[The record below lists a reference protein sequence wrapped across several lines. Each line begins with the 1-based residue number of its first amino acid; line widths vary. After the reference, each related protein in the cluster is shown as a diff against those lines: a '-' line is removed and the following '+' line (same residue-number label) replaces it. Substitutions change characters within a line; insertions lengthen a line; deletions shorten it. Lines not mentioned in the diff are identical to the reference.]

1 MGTSSNKEQ
10 KIEVH
15 VNINMD
21 KPGGKS
27 QKYIASVNSNNPSA
41 IINLSGINSEINE
54 TTETSQINPTNQ
66 SVINTQN
73 NGNIQ
78 NVLNSQNSENYQ
90 NNGNSENNLNNG
102 NNQNNDAPAPPSLK
116 SSIKSSIKQ
125 SNNINEGGTGC
136 KKPNENDNKP
146 TKGNIN
152 INEGGTRRVEDNG
165 PETVGKPTKGNININ
180 EGGKRRVGEN
190 EPETV
195 GKPTKGN
202 ININEGG
209 KRRVGQEYKTP
220 KETPYSKPINTV
232 NSCYLSKNDLNNNDS
247 DDPLG
252 FSKTVY
258 VTDIDLDKINEQKDL
273 INKLVEEGY
282 FPLFMQL
289 DKEKPLFLSMKN
301 YVTLQNVVEEY
312 KNLIGYNNNNKK
324 YTLYNKQT
332 KSIIP
337 QDESIKD
344 LKLKYFTFISNN
356 V

>member
-1 MGTSSNKEQ
+1 MGSSSNKEQ

-152 INEGGTRRVEDNG
+152 INEGGTRRVEDKG

-180 EGGKRRVGEN
+180 EGG
-190 EPETV
+190 T
-195 GKPTKGN
+195 
-202 ININEGG
+202 
-209 KRRVGQEYKTP
+209 RRVGQEYKTP

-232 NSCYLSKNDLNNNDS
+232 NFGYLSKNDLNNNDS

-252 FSKTVY
+252 ISRNVI
-258 VTDIDLDKINEQKDL
+258 VTDISMDKINEQKDL
-273 INKLVEEGY
+273 INKLVEEGH

-289 DKEKPLFLSMKN
+289 DKEKPSFLLMKN
-301 YVTLQNVVEEY
+301 YVTVQNVLEEY
-312 KNLIGYNNNNKK
+312 KNLIGYNSNNKK

-332 KSIIP
+332 KSVIP
-337 QDESIKD
+337 QDVPIKD
-344 LKLKYFTFISNN
+344 LNLKYFTYISNK

>member
-1 MGTSSNKEQ
+1 MGTSPNKEQ

-21 KPGGKS
+21 KYGGKS

-73 NGNIQ
+73 SG
-78 NVLNSQNSENYQ
+78 NYQ

-102 NNQNNDAPAPPSLK
+102 NIPNNDDPAPLSQN
-116 SSIKSSIKQ
+116 SSIKSSTNQPI
-125 SNNINEGGTGC
+125 NINEGGIGC
-136 KKPNENDNKP
+136 NKPYENDNN
-146 TKGNIN
+146 TTRGNIN
-152 INEGGTRRVEDNG
+152 INEGGNSRVEVNVT
-165 PETVGKPTKGNININ
+165 ETVGKPTRGNININ
-180 EGGKRRVGEN
+180 EGGNKRVEEN

-195 GKPTKGN
+195 GKPTRGN

-209 KRRVGQEYKTP
+209 NKRVEQEYKTP
-220 KETPYSKPINTV
+220 KETPYSKPINTTKV
-232 NSCYLSKNDLNNNDS
+232 GYLSKNDLNNNDS
-247 DDPLG
+247 DNPLE
-252 FSKTVY
+252 FSRTVFI
-258 VTDIDLDKINEQKDL
+258 TDIDKDKINEKKDS
-273 INKLVEEGY
+273 INKLVEEGF

-289 DKEKPLFLSMKN
+289 DKEKPLFLLMKN
-301 YVTLQNVVEEY
+301 YVTVQNVVEEY

-324 YTLYNKQT
+324 YTLYNKKT
-332 KSIIP
+332 KSVIP
-337 QDESIKD
+337 QDVPIKD
-344 LKLKYFTFISNN
+344 LNLNYFTYISNK

>member
-21 KPGGKS
+21 KRGKS

-146 TKGNIN
+146 TMGNIN
-152 INEGGTRRVEDNG
+152 INEGGNKRVE
-165 PETVGKPTKGNININ
+165 
-180 EGGKRRVGEN
+180 
-190 EPETV
+190 
-195 GKPTKGN
+195 
-202 ININEGG
+202 
-209 KRRVGQEYKTP
+209 QEYKTP
-220 KETPYSKPINTV
+220 KETPYSKPINTAKV
-232 NSCYLSKNDLNNNDS
+232 GYLSKNDLNNNDS
-247 DDPLG
+247 DDPLE
-252 FSKTVY
+252 FSRTVFI
-258 VTDIDLDKINEQKDL
+258 TDIDINKIKEQTDL
-273 INKLVEEGY
+273 IDKSVEEGY

-289 DKEKPLFLSMKN
+289 DKEEPKFLLMKN
-301 YVTLQNVVEEY
+301 YVTVQNVLEEY
-312 KNLIGYNNNNKK
+312 KNLIRYNNNNKK
-324 YTLYNKQT
+324 YTLFNKNF
-332 KSIIP
+332 KSVIP
-337 QDESIKD
+337 QDVPIKD
-344 LKLKYFTFISNN
+344 LNLNYFTYITNN

>member
-21 KPGGKS
+21 KFGGKS

-78 NVLNSQNSENYQ
+78 NVLNSQNSGNYQ

-146 TKGNIN
+146 TNGNIN

-180 EGGKRRVGEN
+180 EGG
-190 EPETV
+190 T
-195 GKPTKGN
+195 
-202 ININEGG
+202 
-209 KRRVGQEYKTP
+209 RRVGQEYKTP

-232 NSCYLSKNDLNNNDS
+232 NVGYLSKNDLNNNDS

-252 FSKTVY
+252 ISRNVI
-258 VTDIDLDKINEQKDL
+258 VTDISMDKINEQKDL
-273 INKLVEEGY
+273 INKLVEEGH

-289 DKEKPLFLSMKN
+289 DKEKPSFLLMKN
-301 YVTLQNVVEEY
+301 YVTVQNVLEEY
-312 KNLIGYNNNNKK
+312 KNLIRYNNNNKK
-324 YTLYNKQT
+324 YTLFNKNF
-332 KSIIP
+332 KSVIP
-337 QDESIKD
+337 QDVPIKD
-344 LKLKYFTFISNN
+344 LNLNYFTYITNN

>member
-66 SVINTQN
+66 SAINTQN
-73 NGNIQ
+73 SG
-78 NVLNSQNSENYQ
+78 NYQ

-102 NNQNNDAPAPPSLK
+102 NNPNNDDPAPPSLK

-180 EGGKRRVGEN
+180 EGGKRRVG
-190 EPETV
+190 
-195 GKPTKGN
+195 
-202 ININEGG
+202 
-209 KRRVGQEYKTP
+209 QEYKTP

-232 NSCYLSKNDLNNNDS
+232 NACYLSKNDLNNNDS

-252 FSKTVY
+252 ISRNVI
-258 VTDIDLDKINEQKDL
+258 VTDISMDKINEQKDL
-273 INKLVEEGY
+273 INKLVEEGH

-332 KSIIP
+332 KSVIP
-337 QDESIKD
+337 QDVPIKD
-344 LKLKYFTFISNN
+344 LNLNPFTYISNN

>member
-1 MGTSSNKEQ
+1 MGSSSNKEQ

-78 NVLNSQNSENYQ
+78 NVRNSQNSENYQ

-180 EGGKRRVGEN
+180 EGGKRRVG
-190 EPETV
+190 
-195 GKPTKGN
+195 
-202 ININEGG
+202 
-209 KRRVGQEYKTP
+209 QEYKTP

-232 NSCYLSKNDLNNNDS
+232 NVGYLSKNDLNNNDS

-289 DKEKPLFLSMKN
+289 DKEKPLFLSIKN

-312 KNLIGYNNNNKK
+312 KNLIGYNDNNKK

-344 LKLKYFTFISNN
+344 LNLKYFTFISNN

>member
-1 MGTSSNKEQ
+1 MGSSSNKEQ

-152 INEGGTRRVEDNG
+152 INEGG
-165 PETVGKPTKGNININ
+165 
-180 EGGKRRVGEN
+180 
-190 EPETV
+190 
-195 GKPTKGN
+195 
-202 ININEGG
+202 

-232 NSCYLSKNDLNNNDS
+232 NVGYLSKNDLNNNDS

-312 KNLIGYNNNNKK
+312 KNLIGYNDNYKK

-344 LKLKYFTFISNN
+344 LNLKYFTFISNN

>member
-21 KPGGKS
+21 KRGKS

-78 NVLNSQNSENYQ
+78 NVLNSQNSGNYQ

-102 NNQNNDAPAPPSLK
+102 NIPNNDDPAPLSQN
-116 SSIKSSIKQ
+116 SSIKSSTNQPI
-125 SNNINEGGTGC
+125 NINEGGIGC
-136 KKPNENDNKP
+136 NKPYENDNN
-146 TKGNIN
+146 TTRGNIN
-152 INEGGTRRVEDNG
+152 INEGGNSRVEVNVT
-165 PETVGKPTKGNININ
+165 ETVGKPTRGNININ
-180 EGGKRRVGEN
+180 EGGNKRVE
-190 EPETV
+190 
-195 GKPTKGN
+195 
-202 ININEGG
+202 
-209 KRRVGQEYKTP
+209 QEYKTP
-220 KETPYSKPINTV
+220 KETPYSKPINTTKV
-232 NSCYLSKNDLNNNDS
+232 GYLSKNDLNNNDS
-247 DDPLG
+247 DNPLE
-252 FSKTVY
+252 FSRTVFI
-258 VTDIDLDKINEQKDL
+258 TDIDKDKINEKKDS
-273 INKLVEEGY
+273 INKLVEEGF

-289 DKEKPLFLSMKN
+289 DKEKPLFLLMKN
-301 YVTLQNVVEEY
+301 YVTVQNVLEEY

-324 YTLYNKQT
+324 YTLFNKNF
-332 KSIIP
+332 KSVIP
-337 QDESIKD
+337 QDVPIKD
-344 LKLKYFTFISNN
+344 LNLNPFTYISNN